1 MALVLVTGAGCETGE
16 RGDGVI
22 RVEGESAAETNIPTA
37 PDRRASG
44 GRYLAL
50 ATAEAPPAGGWLAT
64 YEVDAPAGGRLPAPG
79 GGHAAG
85 GAAARLGVWLVL
97 QVGVNG
103 GEPAEVARSQPLWM
117 ASPAAWGDLSTLTVD
132 EVGLHAR
139 RLSEGQ

>member
-22 RVEGESAAETNIPTA
+22 TVEGESAAETNIPTA

-64 YEVDAPAGGRLPAPG
+64 YEVDAPAGGVYRLQAVATPPVEQPHVSEYG
-79 GGHAAG
+79 SFF
-85 GAAARLGVWLVL
+85 RLG
-97 QVGVNG
+97 
-103 GEPAEVARSQPLWM
+103 
-117 ASPAAWGDLSTLTVD
+117 
-132 EVGLHAR
+132 
-139 RLSEGQ
+139 